1 MLNPSTLLLFAVD
14 LYVVVL
20 LKNHPLNLIFVTSQ
34 QRMYVCMYVASNAN
48 FWLPVCATDRYKL
61 RNSRELKHS
70 VQQFL

>member
-1 MLNPSTLLLFAVD
+1 MLNPSTTLLFAVD

-20 LKNHPLNLIFVTSQ
+20 LKNHAPIKPNICDESATH
-34 QRMYVCMYVASNAN
+34 VCSVKCNSN